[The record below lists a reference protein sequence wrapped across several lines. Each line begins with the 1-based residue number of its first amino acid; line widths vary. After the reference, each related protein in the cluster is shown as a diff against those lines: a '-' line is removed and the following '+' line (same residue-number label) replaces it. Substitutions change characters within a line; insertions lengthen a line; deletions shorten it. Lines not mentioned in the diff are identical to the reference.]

1 MSQGRAISSQLY
13 IKNALEKINEI
24 NNLLTQVNADNL
36 FLKSN
41 IIVPLQNKYDLTKH
55 SYNKL

>member
-13 IKNALEKINEI
+13 IKNGLEKINEI

-41 IIVPLQNKYDLTKH
+41 IIAPLQNK
-55 SYNKL
+55 